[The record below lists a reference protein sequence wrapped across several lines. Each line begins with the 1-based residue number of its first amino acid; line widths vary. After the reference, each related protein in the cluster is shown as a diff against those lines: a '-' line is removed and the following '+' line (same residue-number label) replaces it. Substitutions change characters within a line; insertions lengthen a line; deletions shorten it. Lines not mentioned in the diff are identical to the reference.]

1 MRFPGAF
8 DGHIRV
14 VPTRTSAFL
23 KREVQDYPG
32 TRAGEMKIDTEDI
45 RHNENYNIYC
55 TDELAARNFLN
66 PTVLD
71 WFDKNISQSQTAIYI
86 EDHELYISRYTDRD
100 IFPLPRTLEEID
112 HLSLMEEYKKL
123 RGEIDFIQSFTAIFQ

>member
-1 MRFPGAF
+1 MA
-8 DGHIRV
+8 V
-14 VPTRTSAFL
+14 WL
-23 KREVQDYPG
+23 W
-32 TRAGEMKIDTEDI
+32 DI
-45 RHNENYNIYC
+45 LLSNQSC